1 MCWNQYISI
10 NTFVFG
16 VFVLLLV
23 AFNNKYSNYKIEFFN
38 NIYAYLFVLS
48 VISMQFI
55 EFILWRNLK
64 NISINRL
71 FSTFGLLLLT
81 IQPFF
86 SLLMINNNIRLRNT
100 LLAIYTI
107 PTILYLIY
115 NISNTNIHTV
125 SKSGH
130 LYWDWQNSYF
140 SNNFSIPIVLLY
152 YLFFVFYSFI
162 YNKQYVMLIYLLL
175 FIVLKYYYYK
185 DKTASSL
192 WCFYLNTIMLYFLF
206 EILLRKPFNEL
217 LKHNRK
223 KCIFY

>member
-115 NISNTNIHTV
+115 NISNTN
-125 SKSGH
+125 K
-130 LYWDWQNSYF
+130 
-140 SNNFSIPIVLLY
+140 
-152 YLFFVFYSFI
+152 
-162 YNKQYVMLIYLLL
+162 
-175 FIVLKYYYYK
+175 
-185 DKTASSL
+185 
-192 WCFYLNTIMLYFLF
+192 NT
-206 EILLRKPFNEL
+206 
-217 LKHNRK
+217 
-223 KCIFY
+223 

>member
-115 NISNTNIHTV
+115 NISNTM
-125 SKSGH
+125 S
-130 LYWDWQNSYF
+130 
-140 SNNFSIPIVLLY
+140 
-152 YLFFVFYSFI
+152 
-162 YNKQYVMLIYLLL
+162 LL
-175 FIVLKYYYYK
+175 FVIKY
-185 DKTASSL
+185 
-192 WCFYLNTIMLYFLF
+192 
-206 EILLRKPFNEL
+206 
-217 LKHNRK
+217 
-223 KCIFY
+223 